1 MFRTHYL
8 IIISRGE
15 FPMIGIIFTAL
26 AIHMYLRSK
35 ISIMA
40 NRIYLLMLSFLV
52 YTSANAQKPD
62 REIESSIETL
72 NKAMISPDKSLL
84 EKLTAEDL
92 SYGHSTG
99 AIQNKSEFIKEVLS
113 GPVKFFQIENANQ
126 VIIVTDNT
134 TAIVRNICSIK
145 GTRDGAP
152 LDLKIGI
159 LMIWIK
165 KGDGW
170 KLLARQGYKLPS

>member
-1 MFRTHYL
+1 
-8 IIISRGE
+8 
-15 FPMIGIIFTAL
+15 
-26 AIHMYLRSK
+26 
-35 ISIMA
+35 
-40 NRIYLLMLSFLV
+40 MLSFLF

-62 REIESSIETL
+62 KEIESSIETL
-72 NKAMISPDKSLL
+72 NKAMIAQDKSIL

-99 AIQNKSEFIKEVLS
+99 LVQNKSEFIKDILS
-113 GPVKFFQIENANQ
+113 GPVKFTQIDNANQ
-126 VIIVTDNT
+126 TITVTDNT
-134 TAIVRNICSIK
+134 GTVRNICSIK
-145 GTRDGAP
+145 SIRDGGP
-152 LDLKIGI
+152 FDLKIGI

>member
-1 MFRTHYL
+1 
-8 IIISRGE
+8 
-15 FPMIGIIFTAL
+15 
-26 AIHMYLRSK
+26 
-35 ISIMA
+35 MA
-40 NRIYLLMLSFLV
+40 NRIFMLVFSFLV
-52 YTSANAQKPD
+52 FTSANAQKPEKD
-62 REIESSIETL
+62 IEMSIENL
-72 NKAMISPDKSLL
+72 NKAMISPDKSML

-99 AIQNKSEFIKEVLS
+99 AVQNRSDFIKDVIS
-113 GPVKFFQIENANQ
+113 GPVKFFQIDNANQ
-126 VIIVTDNT
+126 VITVTDN

-145 GTRDGAP
+145 GTRDGAA

-170 KLLARQGYKLPS
+170 KLLARQGYKLP

>member
-1 MFRTHYL
+1 M
-8 IIISRGE
+8 
-15 FPMIGIIFTAL
+15 
-26 AIHMYLRSK
+26 K

-40 NRIYLLMLSFLV
+40 NRIFLLMFSFLV

-62 REIESSIETL
+62 KEIESSIETL
-72 NKAMISPDKSLL
+72 NKAMISPDKSTLD
-84 EKLTAEDL
+84 KLTAEDL

-99 AIQNKSEFIKEVLS
+99 AVQNKSEFIKDVLS
-113 GPVKFFQIENANQ
+113 GPVKFFQIDNANQ
-126 VIIVTDNT
+126 IITVTDN

-165 KGDGW
+165 KGEGW
-170 KLLARQGYKLPS
+170 KLLARQGYKLP

>member
-1 MFRTHYL
+1 
-8 IIISRGE
+8 
-15 FPMIGIIFTAL
+15 
-26 AIHMYLRSK
+26 
-35 ISIMA
+35 MA
-40 NRIYLLMLSFLV
+40 NRIFILMLSLLV

-62 REIESSIETL
+62 KEIESSIETL
-72 NKAMISPDKSLL
+72 NKAMVLPDKSVL

-99 AIQNKSEFIKEVLS
+99 VVQNKSEFIKDILS

-126 VIIVTDNT
+126 SITVTGN

-145 GTRDGAP
+145 GTRDSAP

-159 LMIWIK
+159 LMIWIN

>member
-1 MFRTHYL
+1 
-8 IIISRGE
+8 
-15 FPMIGIIFTAL
+15 
-26 AIHMYLRSK
+26 
-35 ISIMA
+35 MA
-40 NRIYLLMLSFLV
+40 NRIFMLILSFLI
-52 YTSANAQKPD
+52 YTCAFAQKAEK
-62 REIESSIETL
+62 EIESSIATL
-72 NKAMISPDKSLL
+72 NKAMISPDQSTL

-99 AIQNKSEFIKEVLS
+99 IVQNKSEFVKDVLS
-113 GPVKFFQIENANQ
+113 GSVKFIQIDNANQ
-126 VIIVTDNT
+126 MITVTDNIAT
-134 TAIVRNICSIK
+134 VRNICSIK

-170 KLLARQGYKLPS
+170 KLLARQGYKLP